1 MKHADEIVK
10 HGACTIYIPTELL
23 SLDKGKYVNIP
34 YPDYYH
40 KKILSEEHYK
50 RRKKGRFRQ
59 LYNLYVTPEK
69 LKTFKTLAEQEDYL
83 NKQMIAVAESKEAKI
98 KAINKLFG
106 DNNRRS
112 KVELS
117 ALIDRLINKSQNS
130 R

>member
-1 MKHADEIVK
+1 
-10 HGACTIYIPTELL
+10 
-23 SLDKGKYVNIP
+23 
-34 YPDYYH
+34 
-40 KKILSEEHYK
+40 
-50 RRKKGRFRQ
+50 
-59 LYNLYVTPEK
+59 
-69 LKTFKTLAEQEDYL
+69 
-83 NKQMIAVAESKEAKI
+83 MIAAAESKEAKI